1 MVRPTTAVNVMTTI
15 AKGAQTAATIAAK
28 KADDIAALA
37 AKKLDGAGKQLLK
50 KSDDAAAL
58 AAKKADDVAAAA
70 AKKADDVAGAAGKK
84 ADDVGS
90 LIKKA
95 DPKDVK
101 KLTIAERAAKTA
113 KDISG
118 YCGKN
123 PVICMSPMMLGGL
136 AYLDDQFQDIADDTK
151 ACTAVCLPEN
161 MHLLESSGA
170 GGLLA
175 DSDVKYTTIESIQQ
189 GGPNGEGAK
198 PDFSAADVPGKQ
210 PLCSADMELSS
221 CTDYCYDTCS
231 GINAYDGPGAGLI
244 KGAKSAAKS
253 VIGGALDIVGDT
265 LDGIFGGAKWY
276 VVGFVVLLI
285 LLGVMKM
292 MSGPRR
298 P

>member
-1 MVRPTTAVNVMTTI
+1 MGTKKVVNAVTTVTKKV
-15 AKGAQTAATIAAK
+15 AKGAQTLAQVAAK
-28 KADDIAALA
+28 KADDVALA
-37 AKKLDGAGKQLLK
+37 ASKKLDGVGASLIK
-50 KSDDAAAL
+50 KSDDAAAA

-70 AKKADDVAGAAGKK
+70 AKKADG
-84 ADDVGS
+84 VGG
-90 LIKKA
+90 LVKKA
-95 DPKDVK
+95 DPKDAK
-101 KLTIAERAAKTA
+101 KLTKLERLAEAGKSIRK
-113 KDISG
+113 
-118 YCGKN
+118 YCTKE

-244 KGAKSAAKS
+244 KGAKSAAKG